1 MRRRGAS
8 CLLVPRQLIPVP
20 VVGQLVLLIVGQLVL
35 LIVGQL
41 VLLIV
46 GQLVLLIV
54 GSWMDLLAL
63 CQMRPVVCRRVL
75 PSPTLSPTDP
85 VPRGLLTLGQAY

>member
-8 CLLVPRQLIPVP
+8 CLPVPRQLIPVP
-20 VVGQLVLLIVGQLVL
+20 V
-35 LIVGQL
+35 VGQL

-85 VPRGLLTLGQAY
+85 VPRSLLTLGQAY